1 MANSIWK
8 TPDQKPT
15 SGKCVCIYDGF
26 EYYVDTANPD
36 CWDGMFIEKWCY
48 FHDLIT
54 QADKAER
61 LQKAVDIALFRLENI
76 LMDEEI
82 KIRKRCQLA
91 TSYLEYDIERIKQAD
106 KGMKMSEFI
115 DTSILSKVQL
125 DRANELIKALGTEL
139 KNTQETN
146 VRLQKAVDLAVD
158 VLKDITFC
166 KQFGEVTDVRK
177 YADSKLEEIT
187 NLIKGKNN
195 E

>member
-26 EYYVDTANPD
+26 EYYVDTVNPD
-36 CWDGMFIEKWCY
+36 CWDGMFIEKWCDFY
-48 FHDLIT
+48 DLVT
-54 QADKAER
+54 QADKTEQ

-82 KIRKRCQLA
+82 KIRKRCPLA

-106 KGMKMSEFI
+106 KGMKMSELVN
-115 DTSILSKVQL
+115 TSLITGLGKEL
-125 DRANELIKALGTEL
+125 ELANEKL
-139 KNTQETN
+139 K
-146 VRLQKAVDLAVD
+146 RLQKAVDMAVD